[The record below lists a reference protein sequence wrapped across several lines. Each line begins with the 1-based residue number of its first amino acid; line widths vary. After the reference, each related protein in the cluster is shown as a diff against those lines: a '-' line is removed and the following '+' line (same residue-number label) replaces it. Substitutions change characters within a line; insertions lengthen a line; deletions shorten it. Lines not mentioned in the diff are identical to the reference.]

1 MKTSALDH
9 DGPGIPIGRYLLH
22 RQIARGGMAT
32 IHIARLVGDEGFSRI
47 VAAKRLLPEFAEDA
61 DFVTMFLDEARVAS
75 KIHHSNVVPVLDVV
89 ATDDDVIL
97 IQEYVHGA
105 ALDKLLRI
113 ARQGRAHVPIRIAV
127 AIATQVLA
135 GLQAA
140 HDTSDEVGMP
150 LNIVH
155 RDVSPQNIM
164 IAVDGA
170 ARLLDFGV
178 AKATMAAHITREHT
192 FKGKIAYSAAEQLH
206 GASTCQSDVYSLA
219 VVLWESIVGRRLYQ
233 GAAGESE
240 IVAKIMT
247 GQVPTIAESLGAERE
262 QLPAGRWAQLMAIEP
277 VLRTGLAFRL
287 VDRWSSARAFAE
299 ALVATVPPAPMNEV
313 AAWVRSL
320 GRELIDKNDKLL
332 AEEEASWRRAAAPVG
347 RELRSASE
355 QRGIALVPD
364 LEVEVEISQEG
375 PTSIPSVSLVQRWR
389 SPLLVGLGA
398 LVPVVIG
405 LALALRGGSVVEP
418 EAALP
423 PPPAGAMAPLPT
435 ITPLPATA
443 AVAPP
448 AKRTIRAEPLAAARA
463 APANEAPANEAP
475 TIEAPA
481 IEAPAIQAATIEP
494 SPIEIQVA
502 RPSAATIAKHTP
514 VVERRRRAERPAPT
528 VVKAP
533 APRPPEPIAV
543 APAAAA
549 APAPDCSPPYYFDG
563 PKKIFK
569 PECLGE
575 QR

>member
-1 MKTSALDH
+1 MKTPALDH
-9 DGPGIPIGRYLLH
+9 DGPGIHVGRYLLH

-47 VAAKRLLPEFAEDA
+47 VAAKRLLPEFAEDP

-105 ALDKLLRI
+105 ALDKLLRL
-113 ARQGRAHVPIRIAV
+113 ARQERAHVPIRIAV

-164 IAVDGA
+164 VAVDGA

-219 VVLWESIVGRRLYQ
+219 VVLWEAIVGRRLYQ

-247 GQVPTIAESLGAERE
+247 GQVPTIAESLGAERD
-262 QLPAGRWAQLMAIEP
+262 QLPAGRWAELVALEP

-299 ALVATVPPAPMNEV
+299 ALVTKVPPAPMTEV

-332 AEEEASWRRAAAPVG
+332 AEEEASWRRSTTPLG
-347 RELRSASE
+347 RELRTASE
-355 QRGIALVPD
+355 QRGIALTPE
-364 LEVEVEISQEG
+364 LEVEISQVA
-375 PTSIPSVSLVQRWR
+375 PTAIPVAGGFARWR
-389 SPLLVGLGA
+389 RPALVGIGA
-398 LVPVVIG
+398 LATVVIG
-405 LALALRGGSVVEP
+405 LAFALAGSPAAPQGTPPPSPLAPAPTAAAVVAP
-418 EAALP
+418 SPPVTPAPRAAPLAAVRP
-423 PPPAGAMAPLPT
+423 PPP
-435 ITPLPATA
+435 
-443 AVAPP
+443 
-448 AKRTIRAEPLAAARA
+448 EPI
-463 APANEAPANEAP
+463 EAP
-475 TIEAPA
+475 TIEPTA
-481 IEAPAIQAATIEP
+481 IEIR
-494 SPIEIQVA
+494 VA
-502 RPSAATIAKHTP
+502 RSPAATIAKRPP
-514 VVERRRRAERPAPT
+514 VVERRRRVERPAPT
-528 VVKAP
+528 VAKAP
-533 APRPPEPIAV
+533 APRPPPEPTPIAPAV
-543 APAAAA
+543 APPPEPGA
-549 APAPDCSPPYYFDG
+549 DCSPPYYFDG

-569 PECLGE
+569 PDCLGE